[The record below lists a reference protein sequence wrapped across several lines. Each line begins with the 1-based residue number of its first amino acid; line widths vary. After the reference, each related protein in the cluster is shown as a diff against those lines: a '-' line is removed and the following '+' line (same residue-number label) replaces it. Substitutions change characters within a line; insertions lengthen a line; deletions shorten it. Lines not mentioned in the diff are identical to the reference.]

1 MNLTPCSAL
10 CAINSVQPALCRE
23 HSAAGTLQR
32 ALCSGLSAADSLQRT
47 LCSELSAGSSVQPA
61 LCRALCSELPAAS
74 SRQRALGS
82 ELAAASSLRKSS
94 KPCKAAEQKKKLHRL
109 TRAYW
114 IYGAR
119 SRELAAES
127 SLRNPLSPGK
137 AMELFFLSP
146 EPYQGLMDFRPRC
159 RARRNFIIFLMK
171 IFFPDTKTYGSEQ
184 NIIKINEFR

>member
-1 MNLTPCSAL
+1 MSSA
-10 CAINSVQPALCRE
+10 
-23 HSAAGTLQR
+23 QR
-32 ALCSGLSAADSLQRT
+32 ALCSADENPLSPGKALERKKSSIASPGLNGFAKQ
-47 LCSELSAGSSVQPA
+47 
-61 LCRALCSELPAAS
+61 
-74 SRQRALGS
+74 ALGS
-82 ELAAASSLRKSS
+82 ELAAASSPQRDRFANPVS
-94 KPCKAAEQKKKLHRL
+94 PGKAAEQKKKLHRL
-109 TRAYW
+109 TRAYR

>member
-47 LCSELSAGSSVQPA
+47 LCSELSIESSLQG
-61 LCRALCSELPAAS
+61 ALCSQLCAELS
-74 SRQRALGS
+74 
-82 ELAAASSLRKSS
+82 AASSLQRDRFANPVS
-94 KPCKAAEQKKKLHRL
+94 PGKAAEQKKKLHRL
-109 TRAYW
+109 TRAYR